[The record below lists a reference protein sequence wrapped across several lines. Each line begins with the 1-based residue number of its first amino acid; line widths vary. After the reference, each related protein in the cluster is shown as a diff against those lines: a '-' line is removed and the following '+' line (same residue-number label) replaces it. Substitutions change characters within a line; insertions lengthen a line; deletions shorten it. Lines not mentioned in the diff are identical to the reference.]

1 MNAAEARGLSAAEA
15 SKRLARDRPNELP
28 ATAKRGAL
36 GLLRDVVL
44 EPMFLLL
51 VACGAI
57 YMALGDRPA
66 TASRRTK

>member
-1 MNAAEARGLSAAEA
+1 MNAAQERGVSAAEA
-15 SKRLARDRPNELP
+15 SKRLACDRPNELP

-51 VACGAI
+51 VGCGAI
-57 YMALGDRPA
+57 FMALGDRPA
-66 TASRRTK
+66 TTSQRTK